1 MHNQNPGESS
11 QFAFNDDLGKH
22 LVVVISGP
30 GGVGKGTVVRALLD
44 SERDLWLSKSWT
56 TRARREGEAADAYTF
71 VDEATF
77 MDHAD
82 KGGFLE
88 WAEFLDHHYGTP
100 WPNPRDGQVVI
111 LEIDVQGA
119 QQVLRAL
126 PNSARMVFLM
136 PPSKEVQ
143 KERLEHRGDASD
155 HVVKRLLEAS
165 REEEIGLGLAH
176 AVIVNDDLEKAVGEV
191 AGKIMEWKSKLVSK

>member
-11 QFAFNDDLGKH
+11 QFVFNDELGKH

-30 GGVGKGTVVRALLD
+30 GGVGKGTVVRALVD
-44 SERDLWLSKSWT
+44 SEPDLWLSKSWT

-71 VDEATF
+71 VDDTAF
-77 MDHAD
+77 MDHAS

-88 WAEFLDHHYGTP
+88 WAEFLGHHYGTP
-100 WPNPRDGQVVI
+100 WPHPRDGQVVI

-119 QQVLRAL
+119 EQVLKAL

-136 PPSKEVQ
+136 PPSKQVQ
-143 KERLEHRGDASD
+143 KERLEHRGDSPD
-155 HVVKRLLEAS
+155 HVAKRLQEAG
-165 REEEIGLGLAH
+165 REEEIGLSLAQ
-176 AVIVNDDLEKAVGEV
+176 AVVVNDDLEKAVGEV
-191 AGKIMEWKSKLVSK
+191 AGKIREWKLKLASK